1 MDLHDAYE
9 LAQSDALVLRHS
21 PPDILH
27 ISGVDRLDFL
37 NRICTNDLSALLPGE
52 YISTVLTN
60 ANARIV
66 DILHVLQ
73 REDDALLLTS
83 PNRGNLVR
91 ERLNSYIFFQDDVH
105 IHPWNGN
112 QVQLWGIYGPK
123 SLKVVQKSSPSLA
136 EFKSGEY
143 ISHED
148 GFIIPYENDR
158 LKGFRIL
165 LDSNNQLDPSWEES
179 TQPARMAA
187 YQALR
192 IEAGIPEAN
201 KEITGERIPLEVGLD
216 DMISFTKGCYI
227 GQEIIARL
235 DSREQLARRMVG
247 IRLAKPALEG
257 AQIFQGGGAIGTLTS
272 AAQSPRYGTIGLCIV
287 RTKGFDSSASAIVDE
302 SNADFTSL
310 PFE

>member
-21 PPDILH
+21 QPDILQM
-27 ISGVDRLDFL
+27 SGKDRLDFL
-37 NRICTNDLSALLPGE
+37 NRICTNELGELLSGE
-52 YISTVLTN
+52 FISTVLTN

-83 PNRGNLVR
+83 PNRGNMVR
-91 ERLNSYIFFQDDVH
+91 ERLNSYIFFQDDVQ
-105 IHPWNGN
+105 ILPWNDN
-112 QVQLWGIYGPK
+112 QFLFWGIYGPNC
-123 SLKVVQKSSPSLA
+123 LKIVRNITPSTA
-136 EFKSGEY
+136 EFKSGGYE
-143 ISHED
+143 SHED
-148 GFIIPYENDR
+148 CLIIPYDNDH
-158 LKGFRIL
+158 LNGFHML
-165 LDSNNQLDPSWEES
+165 LNPSNELVPSWDES
-179 TQPARMAA
+179 TQPVRMAA

-192 IEAGIPEAN
+192 IEAGIPEAE
-201 KEITGERIPLEVGLD
+201 KEITEERIPLEVGLD

-235 DSREQLARRMVG
+235 DSRGGLARRMVG
-247 IRLAKPALEG
+247 IRLAKPAPEG
-257 AQIFQGGGAIGTLTS
+257 SQIFQGGAAIGTLTS

-287 RTKGFDSSASAIVDE
+287 KTKISDSSASAIVDE